1 MPQVDQ
7 ADNFFNLGG
16 DSFDAIRVMSRL
28 SCNLPIVTL
37 FEHPP
42 AAGLSRRIL
51 GEATRQ
57 TARLVCFGDAQAA
70 AGSTAVTGVS
80 FANRPGAAAQTLVG
94 PLSNTIPVSTRH
106 EPGEPLAAV
115 IKRVQRAVINAAAR
129 QDIEPAALYPEGMS
143 ARTAGFELPF
153 PQLFNAWNSRSEGR
167 RIALG
172 DNQWMSLRLLPN
184 DTCRVA
190 FEITLD
196 EHTEHISGRIDMDA
210 AAYGD
215 HAGQV
220 IEQMIRDLQG
230 IPGD

>member
-70 AGSTAVTGVS
+70 AGSTAVTRRVLRQS
-80 FANRPGAAAQTLVG
+80 PGSCG
-94 PLSNTIPVSTRH
+94 PDAGGAVVQYH
-106 EPGEPLAAV
+106 PG
-115 IKRVQRAVINAAAR
+115 QY
-129 QDIEPAALYPEGMS
+129 PA
-143 ARTAGFELPF
+143 
-153 PQLFNAWNSRSEGR
+153 
-167 RIALG
+167 
-172 DNQWMSLRLLPN
+172 
-184 DTCRVA
+184 
-190 FEITLD
+190 
-196 EHTEHISGRIDMDA
+196 
-210 AAYGD
+210 
-215 HAGQV
+215 
-220 IEQMIRDLQG
+220 
-230 IPGD
+230 